1 MKQGSGF
8 SSDTNERQCYIIQ
21 KCNAVLYMCIKLWLN
36 RDKKKSEGGE
46 GRGGGKGSRL
56 STFAHGAQGK
66 LNTYIPI
73 LMLLI
78 LAYRN
83 LLSVIGY

>member
-8 SSDTNERQCYIIQ
+8 SSDMNERQCYIIQ
-21 KCNAVLYMCIKLWLN
+21 KCNAVLYTCIKLWLD

-46 GRGGGKGSRL
+46 GRGGGKGSKL